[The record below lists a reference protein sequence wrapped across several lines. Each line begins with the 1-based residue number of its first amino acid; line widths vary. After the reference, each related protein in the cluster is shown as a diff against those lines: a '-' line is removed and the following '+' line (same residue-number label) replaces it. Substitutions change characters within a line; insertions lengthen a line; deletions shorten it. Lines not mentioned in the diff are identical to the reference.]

1 MAVKILVDSG
11 SDISA
16 VEAKEKGIYMIPMA
30 ISFGMD
36 EFYDGVDLLPLDF
49 FDKLV
54 KSKEIPKTSQISEFR
69 FVEALKP
76 IVEEGNE
83 VVLITISSK
92 ISQTFNNAKRAA
104 EQFEGKVFA
113 VDSMIAST
121 GIRVQV
127 DYALRLIEQG
137 KSAKEIKDELDR
149 VKGKV
154 CLLAVMDTLEYLA
167 KGGRI
172 SALAAKVGNALSI
185 KPIINFIDGE
195 VKAVGKAFGHKKGCH
210 LMNSM
215 VKDKGGID
223 LSMPCCAMWSGTDKS
238 GIDKYVADNASLWN
252 ANGNDDIDVH
262 LIGGTIG
269 THIGPDAV
277 GLAFFTK

>member
-1 MAVKILVDSG
+1 MAVKIMVDSG
-11 SDISA
+11 SDISM
-16 VEAKEKGIYMIPMA
+16 VEAEQKGIYMIPMP
-30 ISFGMD
+30 ISFGTE

-54 KSKEIPKTSQISEFR
+54 NGKVTPKTSQISEFR
-69 FVEALKP
+69 FVEALQP
-76 IVEEGNE
+76 IVDNGDE

-92 ISQTFNNAKRAA
+92 ISQTFANAEKAA
-104 EQFEGKVFA
+104 GQFEGKVFA
-113 VDSMIAST
+113 VDSLIAST

-127 DYALRLIEQG
+127 DYALKLIEQG
-137 KSAKEIKDELDR
+137 KSAKEIKEELDV
-149 VKGKV
+149 VKHKV
-154 CLLAVMDTLEYLA
+154 CLLAVMDTLEYLR

-172 SALAAKVGNALSI
+172 SAAAAVAGTVLHI

-195 VKAVGKAFGHKKGCH
+195 VKNVGKAIGHRKGCH
-210 LMNSM
+210 LMNKM
-215 VKDKGGID
+215 VKEKGGID
-223 LSMPCCAMWSGTDKS
+223 LSMPYCAMWSGTDKS
-238 GIDKYVADNASLWN
+238 YIDKYVQDNVSLWN
-252 ANGNDDIDVH
+252 ANGNDDIPVY